1 MYKKRFALLLALLMA
16 LTAALA
22 LAEAPAQPEDPVL
35 ATVNGKELTK
45 SQVDAEIVQF
55 LDNNYI
61 ENEADYNTVLEY
73 LVNRELV
80 NKKVAELG
88 FDQFTKEED
97 DAFLS
102 EAQQQFDTALASYA
116 DYYQSADSEKA
127 REEAE
132 EQARNMFADRGL
144 TVELVAEDL
153 KHRASLD
160 RLYQYL
166 LGGYE
171 PSEEEIQQLFQEVGA
186 MYQAQYEND
195 IPQYEY
201 ATQYAG
207 QNSWYTPPGFRGV
220 VHILL
225 NPDETL
231 MNNYKAL
238 NAAFEEQQQKDSEVP
253 LDNGEEGQQ
262 DPEAP
267 ETPITQQMLDEARK
281 AVMDSRQ
288 ADIDLIYQRLERGES
303 FIDLIREYGE
313 DPGMTVE
320 ANLKDGY
327 PVHAQSILYD
337 PAFTQAAFSEKMQ
350 QVGDVS
356 DPALSSFGIHILH
369 YLRDVPAG
377 LELTDAIRTEIE
389 DYLTSQKQNEVFAA
403 ALLSWAEQEN
413 VVYNQEAIEAAITA
427 AQERIQANQEE
438 PLTATPEGEG
448 EGQNP

>member
-1 MYKKRFALLLALLMA
+1 MYKKRFALLLALMMA
-16 LTAALA
+16 LTASLA

-35 ATVNGKELTK
+35 ATVGGKELTK

-55 LDNNYI
+55 LNNNYI

-80 NKKVAELG
+80 SKKVTELG

-102 EAQQQFDTALASYA
+102 EAQQQFDTALSSYA

-132 EQARNMFADRGL
+132 QQARDMFLDRGL

-171 PSEEEIQQLFQEVGA
+171 PSEEEIQQLFNEVGA

-207 QNSWYTPPGFRGV
+207 QSSWYTPPGFRGV

-225 NPDETL
+225 NPDEAL

-238 NAAFEEQQQKDSEVP
+238 TAAFEEQQQKDSEVP
-253 LDNGEEGQQ
+253 LENGEEQ
-262 DPEAP
+262 PVEPKEP
-267 ETPITQQMLDEARK
+267 ETPVTQEMLNEARQ
-281 AVMDSRQ
+281 AVMDSRK

-303 FIDLIREYGE
+303 FIDLIKEYGA

-327 PVHAQSILYD
+327 AVHAQSILYD
-337 PAFTQAAFSEKMQ
+337 PVFTQAAFSEKMQ
-350 QVGDVS
+350 KVGDVS
-356 DPALSSFGIHILH
+356 DPVLSSFGIHILH

-377 LELTDAIRTEIE
+377 LVLTDDIRHEIE
-389 DYLTSQKQNEVFAA
+389 DYLTNQKQNQVFGE
-403 ALLSWAEQEN
+403 ALKTWAEQDN
-413 VVYNQEAIEAAITA
+413 VVYHQEAIDAAIAA
-427 AQERIQANQEE
+427 AQQRIQDNQEE

-448 EGQNP
+448 DSQNP